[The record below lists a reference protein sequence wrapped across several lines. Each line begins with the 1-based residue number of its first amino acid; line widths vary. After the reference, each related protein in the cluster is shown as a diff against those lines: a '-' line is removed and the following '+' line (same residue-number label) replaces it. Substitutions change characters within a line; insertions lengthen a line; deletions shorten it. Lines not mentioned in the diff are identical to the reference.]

1 MIYYLVAIILEV
13 TALKRG
19 VFITVEGPEG
29 AGKTTVLAR
38 VGEQL
43 EKEGYSIVLTR
54 EPGGIPIA
62 EQIRQVIL
70 NPDHTEMD
78 SRTEALL
85 YAAARR
91 QHLMEKV
98 VPALNKGCI
107 VLCDRFVDSSLAYQG
122 YARGLGI
129 EEVREINR
137 FAIQDTMPE
146 LTLFFMIDPEI
157 GLKRIE
163 NHKSREINRLDLE
176 KLNFHQKVYEGYQLL
191 IKNEPDRIKVIDANQ
206 SFEEVY
212 QETLQ
217 QIRTYIDRRP

>member
-1 MIYYLVAIILEV
+1 M
-13 TALKRG
+13 KRG

-29 AGKTTVLAR
+29 AGKTTVLTKVA
-38 VGEQL
+38 EQL

-70 NPDHTEMD
+70 NRDNTEMD

-91 QHLMEKV
+91 QHLVEKV

-137 FAIQDTMPE
+137 FATQDTMPE
-146 LTLFFMIDPEI
+146 LTLFFMIEPEI
-157 GLKRIE
+157 GLKRIQKHNE
-163 NHKSREINRLDLE
+163 REVNRLDLE
-176 KLNFHQKVYEGYQLL
+176 ELNFHHKVYEGYQLL
-191 IKNEPDRIKVIDANQ
+191 IEREPERIKMINADQ
-206 SFEEVY
+206 SFEKVY
-212 QETLQ
+212 QETLHH
-217 QIRTYIDRRP
+217 IRTYIDMKP

>member
-1 MIYYLVAIILEV
+1 MIYYLVVTILEV

>member
-1 MIYYLVAIILEV
+1 M
-13 TALKRG
+13 KRG

-157 GLKRIE
+157 GLRRIE

-217 QIRTYIDRRP
+217 QIRTYIHRRP